1 MKPISLML
9 KGFRGIRDGLARDSI
24 ELDFDKLA
32 GDAEL
37 VAIVGN
43 NGRGKTTIMDNM
55 TPFPVM
61 PSRAGA
67 DGLGS
72 FSYYD
77 HVYLP
82 ESVKDLVWEHEGK
95 RYRSQLVFRLTG
107 KKKTEAFLHVRK
119 CDQWEPVRI
128 DDGTV
133 ADGKVDTY
141 ERCVEAVLGSAE
153 TFFTSVFSAQ
163 GKRQLSA
170 YKNGEIKTLLG
181 DLLGLERIREI
192 GRQAAET
199 AKLLKAGLSSI
210 RQEVAGLKA
219 EADQVARERARLGDI
234 QARVNAS
241 QEEKAAA
248 QKALDES
255 KAHLT
260 KVSAY
265 RDVALQTEAR
275 RTQLTGERKAMIEA
289 SKQALAALDEQAK
302 READRLTQLDQRIA
316 KRAEGLQ
323 GRRRNLEEQCAKLE
337 RTIASGKRVGWGQRR
352 LSTAESVLQLR
363 EVRLTGTRKELERLD
378 ALLASGKLA
387 AQRLAAIEREA
398 GQTALKAQDL
408 ARRLGLT
415 AEVPCAGTELQSL
428 CKLLGDAREAK
439 ALIPSA
445 ELQITRLAEEKAKL
459 AVQLQDIQRGIKE
472 DAHARAKVGLAD
484 ARLRRARERAAR
496 LAVLAARQGELDQAT
511 EALRGATA
519 ELEAL
524 AKESAGETDEE
535 KAERKAIHEISKGI
549 AEQRG
554 SQAQHYCDSLERLDA
569 VIQGLPAAFD
579 ASQVREA
586 EQAVA
591 RAQSALDT
599 AEGVFLKAI
608 RDQQTAAEAERRATA
623 IEERAKSVDHRAK
636 AVEAQLGVWTLFA
649 KCMSN
654 DGVIALSIDDA
665 GPTLA
670 GLTNDLLLACY
681 GPRFTVSIRTQIE
694 TGRGEAREGF
704 DIVVHD
710 AESGESKSVTLMSG
724 GERVWIDQALTRAIA
739 LYLGQN
745 SGRRYETLFCDEAD
759 GPLDPERKR
768 MFMAMKRE
776 VLRVGGYRREVYIS
790 QNSELTAMADV
801 IIDLEHYVALMSERT
816 LLQ

>member
-1 MKPISLML
+1 MTPTSLTL
-9 KGFRGIRDGLARDSI
+9 KGFRGIRDGLGRDTI
-24 ELDFDKLA
+24 ELDFVKLT

-43 NGRGKTTIMDNM
+43 NGRGKTTILDNL
-55 TPFPVM
+55 TPFTVM

-95 RYRSQLVFRLTG
+95 RYWSQLVFRLTG

-119 CDQWEPVRI
+119 GEQWEPVRI

-133 ADGKVDTY
+133 SDGKVDTY
-141 ERCVEAVLGSAE
+141 ERCVEAILGSAQ
-153 TFFTSVFSAQ
+153 TFFTSVFSVQ

-170 YKNGEIKTLLG
+170 YKNGEIKTLLA
-181 DLLGLERIREI
+181 DLLGLEKIREI

-210 RQEVAGLKA
+210 RQERAGLKA
-219 EADQVARERARLGDI
+219 EADQVARERTRIGDI
-234 QARVNAS
+234 QAKTNAS

-248 QKALDES
+248 QKGLDHA
-255 KAHLT
+255 KAVLA
-260 KVSAY
+260 KLDAAKE
-265 RDVALQTEAR
+265 VAMQTEVR
-275 RTQLTGERKAMIEA
+275 RTQLAGERKTLIEA
-289 SKQALAALDEQAK
+289 GKKALAALDEQAK
-302 READRLTQLDQRIA
+302 READRLTQLDQRIS

-323 GRRRNLEEQCAKLE
+323 SRRGNLEERCEKLQ
-337 RTIASGKRVGWGQRR
+337 RTAASGKRIGWAQRR
-352 LSTAESVLQLR
+352 FSTAEAVLQFR
-363 EVRLTGTRKELERLD
+363 EERVTGTRKELERLG

-398 GQTALKAQDL
+398 GQTALKAQEL
-408 ARRLGLT
+408 GRRFGLT
-415 AEVPCAGTELQSL
+415 DEVPCAGTDLQGS

-445 ELQITRLAEEKAKL
+445 EIQISRLAEEQAKL
-459 AVQLQDIQRGIKE
+459 AVQLQDIQHEIKE
-472 DAHARAKVGLAD
+472 DAHARADVGLAET
-484 ARLRRARERAAR
+484 RLRRARERSAR
-496 LAVLAARQGELDQAT
+496 LTVLAARQGELDQAK
-511 EALRGATA
+511 EALRCAIA

-524 AKESAGETDEE
+524 GEETAGETDEE
-535 KAERKAIHEISKGI
+535 KAERKAIHETSKAI

-554 SQAQHYCDSLERLDA
+554 SQVQHYRDSLERLDVA
-569 VIQGLPAAFD
+569 IKALPAAFD
-579 ASQVREA
+579 PSQVREA

-591 RAQSALDT
+591 HAQSALDT
-599 AEGVFLKAI
+599 AEGAFLKAI
-608 RDQQTAAEAERRATA
+608 RDQQTAAEAETRATA
-623 IEERAKSVDHRAK
+623 IEERAKSVDRRAK

-710 AESGESKSVTLMSG
+710 AESGESKSVTVMSG
-724 GERVWIDQALTRAIA
+724 GERVWINEALTRAIA
-739 LYLGQN
+739 LYLAQN
-745 SGRRYETLFCDEAD
+745 SGRRYETLFTDEAD

-776 VLRVGGYRREVYIS
+776 MLRVGGYRREVYIS
-790 QNSELTAMADV
+790 QNPELTAMADV